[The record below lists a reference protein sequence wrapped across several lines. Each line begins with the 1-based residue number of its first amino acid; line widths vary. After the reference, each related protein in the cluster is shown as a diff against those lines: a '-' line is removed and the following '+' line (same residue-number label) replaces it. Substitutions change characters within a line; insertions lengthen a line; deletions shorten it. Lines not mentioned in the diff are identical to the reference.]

1 MLAACAR
8 FWLVPTWRLTLP
20 HCMLACACGKKR
32 RTTELGRRETNT
44 EKNIERLLE
53 DVKDTFGEMVATNK
67 EMVAATK
74 MRVGVRP
81 GLCAS

>member
-1 MLAACAR
+1 M
-8 FWLVPTWRLTLP
+8 P
-20 HCMLACACGKKR
+20 HCTLAHAWQN
-32 RTTELGRRETNT
+32 TPNTELGRRETNT

-53 DVKDTFGEMVATNK
+53 DVKDTFA

-81 GLCAS
+81 GLCANIDS